1 MTHYDTGNYAAKH
14 TDSLIPEELKQKV
27 AAAAENGRLSC
38 TKAHQL
44 ARETGFSP
52 AEVGRALDLLEIRL
66 TGCQLGLFG
75 HDREKDKRIEAA
87 TNPSSELREALAVGQ
102 KNHRLPCLEAWQAAT
117 RFNLKK
123 TEITAA
129 CEALKIK
136 ISPCQ
141 LGAF

>member
-1 MTHYDTGNYAAKH
+1 MTHHDTGNYAAKH
-14 TDSLIPEELKQKV
+14 TNSLIPETLKQKV
-27 AAAAENGRLSC
+27 AAVAENGRLSC

-44 ARETGFSP
+44 AQETDFSP
-52 AEVGRALDLLEIRL
+52 AEVGRAIDLLEIRL

-75 HDREKDKRIEAA
+75 HDREKDKRIEAE
-87 TNPSSELREALAVGQ
+87 TNPSSELREALTAGQ

-129 CEALKIK
+129 CETLKIK

>member
-1 MTHYDTGNYAAKH
+1 MTHLNTGNYAAKH
-14 TDSLIPEELKQKV
+14 NDPVIPEELKQKV
-27 AAAAENGRLSC
+27 TNAAENKRLNC

-44 ARETGFSP
+44 AQETGFSP
-52 AEVGRALDLLEIRL
+52 AEVGRAIDLLEIRL

-75 HDREKDKRIEAA
+75 QSREKKKIE
-87 TNPSSELREALAVGQ
+87 TGTTPSPELCETLQASLV
-102 KNHRLPCLEAWQAAT
+102 NDCLPCLKAWEAAT

>member
-1 MTHYDTGNYAAKH
+1 MTHHDTGNYAAKH
-14 TDSLIPEELKQKV
+14 TDPLIPENLRQKV
-27 AAAAENGRLSC
+27 AAAAENGCLSC

-44 ARETGFSP
+44 AQETGFSP
-52 AEVGRALDLLEIRL
+52 AEVGRAADLLELRL

-75 HDREKDKRIEAA
+75 HNREKDKSIEAV
-87 TNPSSELREALAVGQ
+87 TNPSLELREALAAGQ

-129 CEALKIK
+129 CEALNIK

>member
-1 MTHYDTGNYAAKH
+1 MTHLDTGNYAAKH
-14 TDSLIPEELKQKV
+14 TDSQIPEDLRQKV
-27 AAAAENGRLSC
+27 VAVAENSRLSC
-38 TKAHQL
+38 AKAHQL
-44 ARETGFSP
+44 ALETDFSP

-75 HDREKDKRIEAA
+75 QSREKKKIE
-87 TNPSSELREALAVGQ
+87 TGTTPNPELCETLQASLV
-102 KNHRLPCLEAWQAAT
+102 NDCLPCLKAWETAT
-117 RFNLKK
+117 RFNLEK

-136 ISPCQ
+136 IAPCQ

>member
-1 MTHYDTGNYAAKH
+1 MTHHDTGNYAAKH
-14 TDSLIPEELKQKV
+14 SDPQIPETLRQKV
-27 AAAAENGRLSC
+27 ISAAKNGLLSC

-44 ARETGFSP
+44 AQETGFSP
-52 AEVGRALDLLEIRL
+52 AEVGRAADLLELRL

-75 HDREKDKRIEAA
+75 QSRKKEIIEAK
-87 TNPSSELREALAVGQ
+87 TPPSQELQKALGNSLKDQ
-102 KNHRLPCLEAWQAAT
+102 SLPCLEAWETAA
-117 RFNLKK
+117 RLNLKK
-123 TEITAA
+123 TDITAA

>member
-1 MTHYDTGNYAAKH
+1 MTHLDTGNYAAKH
-14 TDSLIPEELKQKV
+14 SDQTILQELKQQMTET
-27 AAAAENGRLSC
+27 AQNGRLSC
-38 TKAHQL
+38 SKAHQL
-44 ARETGFSP
+44 AQATGLSP
-52 AEVGRALDLLEIRL
+52 AEVGRAADLLGLRL

-75 HDREKDKRIEAA
+75 QSREKNIVAA
-87 TNPSSELREALAVGQ
+87 QSPPSPELQEALQQALTGQ
-102 KNHRLPCLEAWQAAT
+102 KLACLESWQIAD